1 MSWYCGAAAASTS
14 APRCAARYAIVA
26 LRCMISAVAA
36 SPAATVSGD
45 ESAVGCASP
54 ALNCGREH
62 DGCQNQNQKQKVCL
76 GCTWHTQQARKSRN
90 AASRALYGSAPHRVY
105 ALAFRSRLYHVS
117 QRIGCSIG
125 CAPC

>member
-1 MSWYCGAAAASTS
+1 MPQRRTCSARSVSWYCGAAAASTS

-54 ALNCGREH
+54 ALNC
-62 DGCQNQNQKQKVCL
+62 K
-76 GCTWHTQQARKSRN
+76 
-90 AASRALYGSAPHRVY
+90 
-105 ALAFRSRLYHVS
+105 RSGDERQEDMKHF
-117 QRIGCSIG
+117 I
-125 CAPC
+125 